1 MCSESVPQALEP
13 LALHGTT
20 GSWQVCQS
28 WLMTSPGWVTYLE
41 KKKMNVLLIS
51 PTNTDLFWFF
61 CPFSGQFWK
70 LRISGKSVS
79 SRFLKIHTLTTS
91 FFLWNAGFV
100 FQVLISFLP
109 FLCFLCF
116 YLFSFLSYIF
126 SLLLI
131 FLQCPC
137 RNLSCNSTGILSLLS
152 K

>member
-1 MCSESVPQALEP
+1 MQWICPPGPGALGATRNHWLLASLSE
-13 LALHGTT
+13 LAHDVT
-20 GSWQVCQS
+20 
-28 WLMTSPGWVTYLE
+28 WVGDLFRK

-131 FLQCPC
+131 FLKCPW